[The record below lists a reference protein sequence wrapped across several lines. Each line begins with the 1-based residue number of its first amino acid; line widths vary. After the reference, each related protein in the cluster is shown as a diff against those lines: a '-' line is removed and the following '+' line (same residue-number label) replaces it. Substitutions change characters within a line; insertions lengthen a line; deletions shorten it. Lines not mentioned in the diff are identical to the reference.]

1 MGKHRMAWYS
11 RGIRQRVY
19 KKAVEQDWKKKHSI
33 WIGDGEDIPGP
44 YSELLGRSIFCL
56 VMPGELSSCM
66 SDVMAL
72 FLDALCLKAGQHV

>member
-19 KKAVEQDWKKKHSI
+19 KQAVEQDWKKQHNM

-56 VMPGELSSCM
+56 VMPGELVHRPHS
-66 SDVMAL
+66 
-72 FLDALCLKAGQHV
+72 